1 MEKLNRSDCVV
12 FPLVLK
18 RKWYD
23 MIASG
28 EKTEEY
34 RDMTPRYD
42 ARFRNL
48 RTKCIDR
55 DVDIYGHGFMRPMMG
70 RGRAIPDAVVA
81 FSIGYTKPD
90 MFFTVKFSLARW
102 WPPLETTADN
112 SEYWSPVVV
121 RNSPLHPEWG
131 EPDYPH
137 YVIKLSERILC

>member
-42 ARFRNL
+42 ARFRNF

-90 MFFTVKFSLARW
+90 MFFTVKSSLARW

-112 SEYWSPVVV
+112 SEYWRPVVV
-121 RNSPLHPEWG
+121 RNSPLHA
-131 EPDYPH
+131 
-137 YVIKLSERILC
+137 ERGGAG